1 MAPRP
6 STRPKN
12 TVTFAQ
18 AIEALRGEEAIKPS
32 WLHGFNDL
40 SESDLAAFQSTWT
53 TLPIKRRAD
62 LVAHLLELVQNDI
75 ELSFNAIFRVILTD
89 SEELIR
95 LAAINGLGEED
106 NASLID
112 PLIAMLKADSS
123 DRVRAAAAAA
133 LGRFALLSEVERLS
147 KQRHTQIYKA
157 LLAAFRAAPEESI
170 VHQTALQSLGYM
182 PNDTVAM
189 YIRAAYASDNLAL
202 RRSAVIAMGRS
213 EDRQFAEFVRQE
225 LSALEPATRL
235 AAAEASGELE
245 DEEAV
250 KELKVLLDDHDGRV
264 RQAALTALAQIGNK
278 EAHEIL
284 SQSVLSPDE
293 EFAKMAGEAL
303 ELYDFWHGEIDFSMT
318 NFEEE
323 DLKPRRVWQQ
333 RGTPKD
339 E

>member
-18 AIEALRGEEAIKPS
+18 AHEALRGEEAIKPA
-32 WLHGFNDL
+32 WLRGFNDL
-40 SESDLAAFQSTWT
+40 SESDLATFQSTWAS
-53 TLPIKRRAD
+53 LPLKRRTN
-62 LVAHLLELVQNDI
+62 LVAHLLDLAQNDI
-75 ELSFNAIFRVILTD
+75 ELNFNAIFRVILTD

-95 LAAINGLGEED
+95 LAAINGLGEEE
-106 NASLID
+106 NAGLID

-123 DRVRAAAAAA
+123 ERVRAAAADA
-133 LGRFALLSEVERLS
+133 LGRFALLSAVERLS

-157 LLAAFRAAPEESI
+157 LLAIFRAAPEESV
-170 VHQTALQSLGYM
+170 VHQAALQSLGYM
-182 PNDTVAM
+182 LNDTVAM
-189 YIRAAYASDNLAL
+189 YIRAAYASDNAAV
-202 RRSAVIAMGRS
+202 RRSAIIAMGRS

-235 AAAEASGELE
+235 AAAEASGELADE
-245 DEEAV
+245 DAV
-250 KELKVLLDDHDGRV
+250 KELKILLDDHDNRV
-264 RQAALTALAQIGNK
+264 RKAALTALAQIGNQ
-278 EAHEIL
+278 EAHDML

-303 ELYDFWHGEIDFSMT
+303 ELYDFWHGEIDFSLT
-318 NFEEE
+318 NFEEN
-323 DLKPRRVWQQ
+323 DLKPRSVWQQ
-333 RGTPKD
+333 HNTPKD